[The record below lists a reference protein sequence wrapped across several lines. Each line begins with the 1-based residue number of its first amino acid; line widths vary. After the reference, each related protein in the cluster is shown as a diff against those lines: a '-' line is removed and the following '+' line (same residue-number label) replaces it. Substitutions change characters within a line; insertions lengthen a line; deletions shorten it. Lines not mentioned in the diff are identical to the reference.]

1 MDGDTLMSEQI
12 ELFEIKNEYIKEDSK
27 FCIKCKLTKPLGC
40 FSIRG
45 GAIRK
50 DGTSSLRN
58 SCIECNK
65 YSRKV
70 RVYLKSIT
78 SKPADDYQCPVCLK
92 TMDRIKEELNDPT
105 NSATHNGT
113 LYWNLDHNHKTGTF
127 RGWLCSRCNSGLG
140 WLGDSV
146 STLKRGVK
154 YLQDDLDKQQLIDN
168 K

>member
-1 MDGDTLMSEQI
+1 MSEQI

-50 DGTSSLRN
+50 DGTSSLKN

-70 RVYLKSIT
+70 RYHLDKIT
-78 SKPADDYQCPVCLK
+78 PRPADDYQCPVCLK
-92 TMDRIKEELNDPT
+92 TLDMIKEELNDPT
-105 NSATHNGT
+105 NSTLHNAT
-113 LYWNLDHNHKTGTF
+113 LYWNLDHDHETGMF

-146 STLKRGVK
+146 SNLKRGLK

>member
-1 MDGDTLMSEQI
+1 MSEQI
-12 ELFEIKNEYIKEDSK
+12 ELFEIRNEYIKEDSK

-50 DGTSSLRN
+50 DGTSSLKN
-58 SCIECNK
+58 SCIECNDK
-65 YSRKV
+65 GQKV
-70 RVYLKSIT
+70 RAYLKSIT
-78 SKPADDYQCPVCLK
+78 QKPADDYQCPVCLK
-92 TMDRIKEELNDPT
+92 TMDMIKEELNDPT
-105 NSATHNGT
+105 NSTLHNAT
-113 LYWNLDHNHKTGTF
+113 LYWNLDHNHEAGMF

-146 STLKRGVK
+146 SNLKRGLK

>member
-1 MDGDTLMSEQI
+1 MSEQI

-27 FCIKCKLTKPLGC
+27 FCVKCKLTKPLGC

-50 DGTSSLRN
+50 DGTSSLKN

-70 RVYLKSIT
+70 RYHLDKIT
-78 SKPADDYQCPVCLK
+78 PRPADDYQCPVCLK
-92 TMDRIKEELNDPT
+92 TLDMIKEELNDPT
-105 NSATHNGT
+105 NSTLHNAT
-113 LYWNLDHNHKTGTF
+113 LYWNLDHDHETGMF

-146 STLKRGVK
+146 SNLKRGLK